1 MSNRLLLFALVSI
14 VCLSC
19 EKEMTTNIDQIESEL
34 EAWEPFSVDPSP
46 GSQIELFSAFSIV
59 KASNGYNTTYAEA
72 EENVWGKES
81 YSLSTTVQLDVVI
94 DSIYLTDDQSNVIAG
109 AISDSADIRYKLIP
123 LKSFDVNTGLNLMI
137 DYHFTTHQEH
147 LEEITNQVRTREY
160 SYSTVSSDTLSQG
173 IVYCEYPLY
182 RQYNYLQDEFDY
194 GYIKT
199 YVRPDFLLDKNLVVS
214 ITGIATD
221 ENHASDMEY
230 DEALGILKYPMPEL
244 QNNTI
249 YRIDFIMEKNGILQK
264 FFRSSYFKT
273 SQYNSFSE
281 KIGSILDGEHRVTL
295 WELYPLVY
303 SMTAGDYPVSDG
315 ELLDLYEQVLP
326 ADILHYQDFK
336 AYDYPKLVTV
346 QLDTTLT
353 DLNIYGYDLASSLGY
368 ASRRP
373 ANYIGFRP
381 VNDILYFINYNN
393 ADYTSPADIRLND
406 DEIQSGVPVS
416 RLITGYVLKSY
427 LAAIV
432 FDDLYGFKGKAV
444 NDFERLDDP
453 RVTTLLNLDFNRS
466 AMYYSKHYYHL
477 KYKLP
482 GINLVTFEHRYEF
495 GPSL

>member
-1 MSNRLLLFALVSI
+1 MTKKYLYFILIPVLI
-14 VCLSC
+14 ISC
-19 EKEMTTNIDQIESEL
+19 EKEMTTNTDQIESEL
-34 EAWEPFSVDPSP
+34 EAWEPFSVSPSP
-46 GSQIELFSAFSIV
+46 GSQIELFSAFHIV
-59 KASNGYNTTYAEA
+59 KALNGYSTTYAES
-72 EENVWGKES
+72 EENLWGKET
-81 YSLSTTVQLDVVI
+81 YSNSVTVLLEAVI
-94 DSIYLTDDQSNVIAG
+94 DSIYLTDAQSNVIASV
-109 AISDSADIRYKLIP
+109 ISDSADIRYKLVP
-123 LKSFDVNTGLNLMI
+123 LKSFNVNTGLNLMI
-137 DYHFTTHQEH
+137 DYHFTTRQEH
-147 LEEITNQVRTREY
+147 LEEITRQAKTR
-160 SYSTVSSDTLSQG
+160 SYSFSTVPSDTLSQG

-182 RQYNYLQDEFDY
+182 RQYNYLQDEYDY

-199 YVRPDFLLDKNLVVS
+199 YVRPDFLLDKNLVVT

-221 ENHASDMEY
+221 ENYASDMEY

-264 FFRSSYFKT
+264 FYRSNYFKT

-281 KIGSILDGEHRVTL
+281 KIGSILEGEHRVTI

-303 SMTAGDYPVSDG
+303 SMTAGDYPVSVG

-326 ADILHYQDFK
+326 ADILHYQDFE

-373 ANYIGFRP
+373 ATYIGYRP

-393 ADYTSPADIRLND
+393 ADYTSPVDIRLND
-406 DEIQSGVPVS
+406 DEIQSGIPVS
-416 RLITGYVLKSY
+416 RTISGYILKSY

-432 FDDLYGFKGKAV
+432 FEDLYGFKGKAG
-444 NDFERLDDP
+444 NDFERRDDP

-466 AMYYSKHYYHL
+466 VMYYSKHYYHL
-477 KYKLP
+477 RYKLP
-482 GINLVTFEHRYEF
+482 GINLVTFERRYEF
-495 GPSL
+495 GPSF